1 MCQQTQCRVVRG
13 SDRLLVNDAQKT
25 AWNGV
30 GHKTCKK
37 AAEGDADI
45 VIFDL
50 EDAVV
55 ESGKEGARASIAEF
69 LSGKS
74 EDERARLWVRINPL
88 DGPWA
93 ADDLAAVIPARP
105 GGIMLPKSRGRHDVE
120 ELDRLIT
127 PLEDEN
133 GIATGSTPV
142 IALVTETAAAMFTTG
157 DYGGAPR
164 LAAMTWGAEDL
175 ADSLGAQSNKDFE
188 GDFAF
193 TYKLARSLC
202 LLGAAAAEVVPVE
215 TIDTNFRDLQALRKR
230 AIEVRRQGYRG
241 MLAIHPAQV
250 PVINEA
256 FTPSDEEVAE
266 AREIVDLFEANPGA
280 GTIGWKGG
288 MLDRPH
294 LSRARQ
300 LLAQVED

>member
-1 MCQQTQCRVVRG
+1 MRSWLFAPG
-13 SDRLLVNDAQKT
+13 DSL
-25 AWNGV
+25 
-30 GHKTCKK
+30 KK
-37 AAEGDADI
+37 MTKATEGDADV

-50 EDAVV
+50 EDSVV
-55 ESGKEGARASIAEF
+55 ASGKADARAAIADF
-69 LSGKS
+69 LGSRS
-74 EDERARLWVRINPL
+74 EDERARLWVRVNPL
-88 DGPWA
+88 DGEWTA
-93 ADDLAAVIPARP
+93 QDLAAIMPARP

-120 ELDRLIT
+120 ELDRLLT
-127 PLEDEN
+127 AQELAH
-133 GIATGSTPV
+133 GIPAGSTPV
-142 IALVTETAAAMFTTG
+142 IALVTETAASMFTTG

-175 ADSLGAQSNKDFE
+175 ADSIGATTNKDFE
-188 GDFAF
+188 GHFAF

-202 LLGAAAAEVVPVE
+202 LLGACAAEVVPVE
-215 TIDTNFRDLQALRKR
+215 TIDTNFRDLEALRKR

-256 FTPSDEEVAE
+256 FTPTEEELAE
-266 AREIVDLFEANPGA
+266 AREIVALFDANPDA

-294 LSRARQ
+294 LSRAQQ
-300 LLAQVED
+300 LLAQVEG